1 MADSPLKAQ
10 WAEALGGWL
19 ALQPAS
25 ANAADREN
33 DRKAHRHT
41 LLIRLKRPVR
51 PPAGAIVAVP
61 RLGGKEMAPQLSPP
75 GPGQREKL
83 TLPDTRRRPPW
94 ITPPRRRRFLPL
106 RRR

>member
-33 DRKAHRHT
+33 DRKAHRRT
-41 LLIRLKRPVR
+41 LLIRLKRRVKAARRRHRRRSEAWRQRNGPAAFAAGAG
-51 PPAGAIVAVP
+51 PAGEAN
-61 RLGGKEMAPQLSPP
+61 
-75 GPGQREKL
+75 L
-83 TLPDTRRRPPW
+83 T
-94 ITPPRRRRFLPL
+94 
-106 RRR
+106 